1 MIDAKRKLG
10 KISVTVFL
18 TALIWVWADLAQDER
33 LELSNFVTIT
43 MAKSGDPNLWVALE
57 GDSSTL
63 RASVT
68 IERVVLKGP
77 ASRVSEIVRRKNR
90 EKLDLNLF
98 LVPEQMGLTETTTR
112 TLDLDVL
119 SFLKQSDE
127 IRQLGLTVETSE
139 PRMIRVQL
147 SRLKTE
153 PMKVECIDDM
163 GNPLI
168 AETIEPSLVKVRVP
182 PEGMAAARVRLTAE
196 EQRQA
201 RESPVEKTPYIE
213 LADGQR
219 RDALQPVK
227 VKLPPAENALRQ
239 YAVSATIGLCMSQ
252 NMQDKFTVELRGDP
266 MADLVLVRATA
277 AAHQEY
283 DKMPFHML
291 LFIEDSDK
299 PSQEYL
305 SREVVFNFPHDH
317 VERGEIKLDQPVPK
331 VQFRLVPIP
340 EPAPAPTPAET

>member
-1 MIDAKRKLG
+1 MDKRRKLG

-18 TALIWVWADLAQDER
+18 TVLIWVWADLAQDER
-33 LELSNFVTIT
+33 LDLSNFVTVT
-43 MAKSGDPNLWVALE
+43 MAKSSDPNLWVALE
-57 GDSSTL
+57 DDNSTV
-63 RASVT
+63 RASLT
-68 IERVVLKGP
+68 IDRVVLKGP
-77 ASRVSEIVRRKNR
+77 ASRIGEVVRRKNR

-98 LVPEQMGLTETTTR
+98 LVPDQMGLTEAKTHTI
-112 TLDLDVL
+112 DVL
-119 SFLKQSDE
+119 SFLKQTNE
-127 IRQLGLTVETSE
+127 IRQLGLTVETCE
-139 PRMIRVQL
+139 PRMITIQV
-147 SRLKTE
+147 SRLKIE

-163 GNPLI
+163 GNQII

-182 PEGMAAARVRLTAE
+182 PEGMAVARVRLTAE

-201 RESPVEKTPYIE
+201 REAPVEKTPYIE

-219 RDALQPVK
+219 REALQPVK
-227 VKLPPAENALRQ
+227 VKLPQAENALRQ
-239 YAVSATIGLCMSQ
+239 YAVSRTLGLCMST
-252 NMQDKFTVELRGDP
+252 NMQSKYKVELRDDP
-266 MADLVLVRATA
+266 MADPILVRATA

-299 PSQEYL
+299 PSQEYV

-331 VQFRLVPIP
+331 IQFRLVPIP
-340 EPAPAPTPAET
+340 EPAPTPTPGGM